1 MLDSGR
7 DQIQNQL
14 YEDYE
19 SCLFKLILFE
29 AAEKEG
35 KLFLEE
41 NARLKNDAA
50 FLPSA
55 DEENRFKKLLNHH
68 IYKTVNHPKRKMM
81 CNFANKVAVA
91 MLAVIFVFTGAILT
105 VQAFRA
111 NVMNFLVSIEPK
123 YTSIQLNESEN
134 KVKDENLTVH
144 WKNAFVPT
152 YIPAGFEA
160 DSLSYTDSIKSIT
173 FHQKNNKKKYIV
185 YSEYDA
191 SHDVELDTEN
201 ASLIKTVQIQGHKG
215 TLVIKNSIA
224 TVSWEMD
231 KRIFTINANID
242 GGEIIKMAENVNFV
256 K

>member
-7 DQIQNQL
+7 DQIHKKL

-19 SCLFKLILFE
+19 DSLFKLILFE

-35 KLFLEE
+35 KLFLKE
-41 NARLKNDAA
+41 NEQLKNDPA

-55 DEENRFKKLLNHH
+55 EEENRFKKLLNHH
-68 IYKTVNHPKRKMM
+68 IHKVRNHPKRKMI

-91 MLAVIFVFTGAILT
+91 VLAVVFVFTGAILT
-105 VQAFRA
+105 VQAFRTD
-111 NVMNFLVSIEPK
+111 VLNFLISIEPK

-134 KVKDENLTVH
+134 ETKDENLTVN
-144 WKNAFVPT
+144 WKNAYVPT

-160 DSLSYTDSIKSIT
+160 DNLYYSDSLKTIT
-173 FHQKNNKKKYIV
+173 FHQKNSEKKFIA

-191 SHDVELDTEN
+191 SNDVELDTEN
-201 ASLIKTVQIQGHKG
+201 ASLIKLVQIQGHKG
-215 TLVIKNSIA
+215 TLVIKNSIT

-231 KRIFTINANID
+231 KHIFTINGNVD
-242 GGEIIKMAENVNFV
+242 GDEIVKMAENVNFI